1 MVELPNAGLLG
12 SLDAGRY
19 TMTRISILSP
29 DEMNDEQRAVI
40 DASKANGRPHGGPFW
55 AYIRNP
61 KLMQNIQNLG
71 ACIADSAL
79 SAREQQIVT
88 LTVARFWGAK
98 YPWAVQYRNALKV
111 GLTQEE
117 IDAINARGTL
127 PTHDKRELL
136 AHRMV
141 NELLAD
147 KGLSNATYAAAEAI
161 FSTEELVALVA
172 RIGSFSMTCCTA
184 NAFDITP
191 PDDAPG
197 RLKA

>member
-1 MVELPNAGLLG
+1 
-12 SLDAGRY
+12 
-19 TMTRISILSP
+19 MTRISILKP

-40 DASKANGRPHGGPFW
+40 EASKANGRPHGGPFW

-71 ACIADSAL
+71 ASIADSSL
-79 SAREQQIVT
+79 SAREQQIAT

-98 YPWAVQYRNALKV
+98 YPWAVQCRNALKV

-117 IDAINARGTL
+117 IDAINARGAL
-127 PTHDKRELL
+127 PKNNKRELL
-136 AHRMV
+136 AQQIA
-141 NELLAD
+141 NELLAN
-147 KGLSNATYAAAEAI
+147 KALSDATYASAEAS

-191 PDDAPG
+191 PDDAPA

>member
-1 MVELPNAGLLG
+1 
-12 SLDAGRY
+12 
-19 TMTRISILSP
+19 MTRISILKP
-29 DEMNDEQRAVI
+29 EDMNNEQRAVI

-61 KLMQNIQNLG
+61 KLMQSVQNLG
-71 ACIADSAL
+71 ACIADSPL
-79 SAREQQIVT
+79 SAREQQIAV

-98 YPWAVQYRNALKV
+98 YPWAVQCRNALKV
-111 GLTQEE
+111 GLTQAE
-117 IDAINARGTL
+117 IDAINGRSAL

-136 AHRMV
+136 VHRIA

-147 KGLSNATYAAAEAI
+147 KGLSDATYASAEASFGI
-161 FSTEELVALVA
+161 EELVALVA
-172 RIGSFSMTCCTA
+172 RVGSFSMTCCTA

-191 PDDAPG
+191 PDDAPA

>member
-1 MVELPNAGLLG
+1 
-12 SLDAGRY
+12 
-19 TMTRISILSP
+19 MTRIAILTP
-29 DEMNDEQRAVI
+29 DQMNDEQRGVI
-40 DASKANGRPHGGPFW
+40 AASKASGRPHGGPFW

-61 KLMQNIQNLG
+61 KLMQSVQNTG
-71 ACIADSAL
+71 ACIADTTL

-98 YPWAVQYRNALKV
+98 YPWAAQCRNALKV
-111 GLTQEE
+111 GLAQKE
-117 IDAINARGTL
+117 IDAINARGKL
-127 PTHDKRELL
+127 PTDDKRELL
-136 AHRMV
+136 AHRIA

-147 KGLSNATYAAAEAI
+147 KGLSDATYAAAEAA

-172 RIGSFSMTCCTA
+172 RVGSFSMTCCTA

-191 PDDAPG
+191 PDDAPD